1 MPSRL
6 LRGRGLRDTAI
17 FGALIVLPVVA
28 VIVVLVVGTEGG
40 TVRKVAENTH
50 PFGRLFL
57 AITVI
62 VVACKLVGMLV
73 ALARQPSVVGEI
85 TAGVVLG
92 PSLLGGI
99 FPAAEEWLFPDT
111 TRGQLQV
118 LAQVGAVLF
127 VFLAGLELDVSRI
140 KGRGRF
146 AMFVSHSSI
155 ALPFLFGVL
164 LALVVHDRFA
174 PDGVGM
180 LPFALFLGVALSI
193 TALPV
198 LARILLELGM
208 FHGTVGTL
216 AMTCALIDDVTAW
229 ILLALVVAVASASSL
244 LGILLTV
251 LLTAAFA
258 GALWLLRPAL
268 ARLAN
273 ASGPGASGS
282 AFPLLLVA
290 VFLAAS
296 LTEGIGV
303 HAVFGAFLLGMAL
316 RADSAIVE
324 RLRTMIGGL
333 TSALLLPLFFAY
345 AGLGTDVRLLFA
357 DGGLWVWALV
367 ILAVCVLGKFGGS
380 ALTARLMGAPASTA
394 GQIGALLNCRG
405 LTGLVVLEIGRQ
417 LGVLSPALFTIMVL
431 VTLVTTA
438 MTVPLVRLFQRGE
451 NVDIAVDRT
460 GDRLRR
466 VTGT

>member
-1 MPSRL
+1 LTVPHDV
-6 LRGRGLRDTAI
+6 RGKGFRNVAI
-17 FGALIVLPVVA
+17 YGGLIVLPVAVA
-28 VIVVLVVGTEGG
+28 IVVLVVGTDGG
-40 TVRKVAENTH
+40 TARAGVENTH
-50 PFGRLFL
+50 PFARLFL

-73 ALARQPSVVGEI
+73 ALVGQPAVVGEI
-85 TAGVVLG
+85 AAGIVLG

-99 FPAAEEWLFPDT
+99 FPAAEEWLFPAST
-111 TRGQLQV
+111 QSQLQV

-127 VFLAGLELDVSRI
+127 VFLAGFELDVNRI

-146 AMFVSHSSI
+146 AVMVSHSSI

-164 LALVVHDRFA
+164 LALVAHDRFA
-174 PDGVGM
+174 PEGIGI

-198 LARILLELGM
+198 LARILLELDM
-208 FHGTVGTL
+208 FHGTIGTL
-216 AMTCALIDDVTAW
+216 VMSCALIDDVTAW
-229 ILLALVVAVASASSL
+229 ILLALVVAVVSASSL
-244 LGILLTV
+244 FGIFLTI

-268 ARLAN
+268 ARLAR
-273 ASGPGASGS
+273 ASGPVASGS
-282 AFPLLLVA
+282 AFHLLLVA

-296 LTEGIGV
+296 ATEWIGV

-316 RADSAIVE
+316 HADSAIAE

-345 AGLGTDVRLLFA
+345 AGLGTDVRLLYA
-357 DGGLWVWALV
+357 DGNLWVWALA

-380 ALTARLMGAPASTA
+380 ALSARLMGAPASTA
-394 GQIGALLNCRG
+394 GQVGALMNCRG
-405 LTGLVVLEIGRQ
+405 LTGLVVLEVGRE

-451 NVDIAVDRT
+451 HADVAVGELDRT
-460 GDRLRR
+460 ARA
-466 VTGT
+466 

>member
-1 MPSRL
+1 LTLPRDV
-6 LRGRGLRDTAI
+6 RGRGFRDVAI
-17 FGALIVLPVVA
+17 YGGLIALPVA
-28 VIVVLVVGTEGG
+28 AAIVVLVMGADGDSG
-40 TVRKVAENTH
+40 HSLAENSH
-50 PFGRLFL
+50 PFARLFL

-73 ALARQPSVVGEI
+73 ALVGQPAVVGEI
-85 TAGVVLG
+85 AAGIVLG

-99 FPAAEEWLFPDT
+99 FPAAQEWLLPEKT
-111 TRGQLQV
+111 QGQLQV

-127 VFLAGLELDVSRI
+127 VFLAGFELDVSKI

-146 AMFVSHSSI
+146 ALFVSHSSI
-155 ALPFLFGVL
+155 AMPFLLGVL

-174 PDGVGM
+174 PEGVGM

-208 FHGTVGTL
+208 FHSTIGTL
-216 AMTCALIDDVTAW
+216 VMSCALIDDVTAW
-229 ILLALVVAVASASSL
+229 ILLALVVAVVSASSL
-244 LGILLTV
+244 FGIFLTI

-296 LTEGIGV
+296 ATEWIGV

-316 RADSAIVE
+316 RADGAIVE

-345 AGLGTDVRLLFA
+345 AGLGTDIRLLFG
-357 DGGLWVWALV
+357 DGGLWVWALA
-367 ILAVCVLGKFGGS
+367 ILAICVLGKFGAS
-380 ALTARLMGAPASTA
+380 ALTARLMGAPAGTA
-394 GQIGALLNCRG
+394 GQVGALMNCRG
-405 LTGLVVLEIGRQ
+405 LTGLVVLEVGRE

-438 MTVPLVRLFQRGE
+438 MTVPLVRLFQRREDTGVPVGE
-451 NVDIAVDRT
+451 LERT
-460 GDRLRR
+460 AHA
-466 VTGT
+466 

>member
-1 MPSRL
+1 LTLPREV
-6 LRGRGLRDTAI
+6 RGRRLRDIAI
-17 FGALIVLPVVA
+17 YGGLIVLPVA
-28 VIVVLVVGTEGG
+28 AAIVVLVVGADDGAAHS
-40 TVRKVAENTH
+40 VFENTH
-50 PFGRLFL
+50 PFARLFL

-73 ALARQPSVVGEI
+73 ALVGQPSVVGEI
-85 TAGVVLG
+85 AAGIVLG

-99 FPAAEEWLFPDT
+99 FPAAEEWLMPET

-140 KGRGRF
+140 KGRSRF
-146 AMFVSHSSI
+146 AVLVSHSSI

-174 PDGVGM
+174 PAGVGL

-198 LARILLELGM
+198 LARILLELDM
-208 FHGTVGTL
+208 FHGTIGTL
-216 AMTCALIDDVTAW
+216 VMSCALIDDVTAW
-229 ILLALVVAVASASSL
+229 ILLALVVAVVTASSMF
-244 LGILLTV
+244 GIFLTI

-268 ARLAN
+268 ARLAK
-273 ASGPGASGS
+273 AGGPTGSGS
-282 AFPLLLVA
+282 AFHLLLVA

-296 LTEGIGV
+296 VTEWIGV

-316 RADSAIVE
+316 RADNAAVE

-345 AGLGTDVRLLFA
+345 AGLGTDVRLLFGN
-357 DGGLWVWALV
+357 GGLWVWALA

-394 GQIGALLNCRG
+394 GQVGALMNCRG
-405 LTGLVVLEIGRQ
+405 LTGLVVLEVGRE
-417 LGVLSPALFTIMVL
+417 LGVLSPTLFTIMVL

-451 NVDIAVDRT
+451 HADVEVGELEGAARA
-460 GDRLRR
+460 
-466 VTGT
+466 